1 MGELDAL
8 EDDLAAEAT
17 TSGSVP
23 AYLQVRGVAADCC
36 CAYTVPC
43 VHQRQRFV
51 EAQAGCTVL
60 QLHSLFT
67 ALFVPSHSATQDVDL
82 PEVPHGQA
90 QQAQPQA
97 ADEFGLPAIPQ
108 RT

>member
-23 AYLQVRGVAADCC
+23 AYLQVRRGVA
-36 CAYTVPC
+36 CAGLAWGRVAVVASVWLGLWPWSIA
-43 VHQRQRFV
+43 HSP
-51 EAQAGCTVL
+51 GCL
-60 QLHSLFT
+60 CLLP
-67 ALFVPSHSATQDVDL
+67 LPPQDVDL
-82 PEVPHGQA
+82 PEVPQGQPQ